1 MIYQHLINNADKH
14 GLLYRPDIVPAL
26 TSRSSWARAIR
37 SGVLTLD
44 YPNVARLTSSSRT
57 IHQRIKAAH
66 LACGRDSLI
75 AGPTAAWLHGV
86 SLPEPDDLH
95 VLTKNRLMNAHRYNL
110 VLHRPVQLALI
121 DRTLHDDIPATSPR
135 RTLFDVAAWS
145 PRFLHRTFEHYLTNG
160 DLTVR
165 STWRSLFE
173 ITRQGRPG
181 ISRVRNMLN
190 QWSLDTEQPE
200 SVLEAKMLSLC
211 FQAGFP
217 PFEFQAQIGPYRVD
231 FLWRAFSNRDC
242 KRSDCSARTWA
253 SLITNK
259 ARKNNKNLVG
269 LGVNLPSNYIP
280 VFGLNES
287 RAQYIHNA
295 KSFDYAKIA
304 YMNKN
309 QAKLLDSFLENSDQ
323 ILNPATK
330 KNLLAN
336 LSSPAVAKYL
346 KKNKT
351 IILPIGS
358 TEQHG
363 PD

>member
-14 GLLYRPDIVPAL
+14 GLLYRPEIVPAL

-231 FLWRAFSNRDC
+231 FLWRAQMAIVECDGF
-242 KRSDCSARTWA
+242 
-253 SLITNK
+253 
-259 ARKNNKNLVG
+259 
-269 LGVNLPSNYIP
+269 
-280 VFGLNES
+280 
-287 RAQYIHNA
+287 
-295 KSFDYAKIA
+295 A
-304 YMNKN
+304 YH
-309 QAKLLDSFLENSDQ
+309 
-323 ILNPATK
+323 
-330 KNLLAN
+330 
-336 LSSPAVAKYL
+336 
-346 KKNKT
+346 
-351 IILPIGS
+351 GS
-358 TEQHG
+358 TRDAFERDRFRDAYLQSLG
-363 PD
+363 FTVWRFSFRQLTFQQREVRMRLQSVFRCDV